1 MSKDMDIAIDT
12 LKEMLNSPDGAK
24 TIESLMSTFMSG
36 NSQDS
41 GQSEDGDN
49 GKESDSA
56 LPFVNLS
63 DIPVDSI
70 MKIAGAYKSLNK
82 TSDPRITLLKAI
94 KPYVRSTRSE
104 SVDTAI
110 KLLGLLR
117 LAPLLGE
124 LKDVL

>member
-1 MSKDMDIAIDT
+1 MDTAINT
-12 LKEMLNSPDGAK
+12 LKEMLDTPDGIK
-24 TIESLMSTFMSG
+24 TIESLMNTFMSG
-36 NSQDS
+36 EAENEDEDS
-41 GQSEDGDN
+41 TES
-49 GKESDSA
+49 GKDDEG
-56 LPFVNLS
+56 NLGKGFS

-94 KPYVRSTRSE
+94 KPYVRSSRSE

-110 KLLGLLR
+110 RLLGLLR
-117 LAPLLGE
+117 LMPLLGE

>member
-1 MSKDMDIAIDT
+1 MDKAIDA
-12 LKEMLNSPDGAK
+12 LKEMLDSPDGAK
-24 TIESLMSTFMSG
+24 TIESLMSTFMPSG
-36 NSQDS
+36 SENTGENAKNDDERGS
-41 GQSEDGDN
+41 GDASVLN
-49 GKESDSA
+49 
-56 LPFVNLS
+56 NLS

-82 TSDPRITLLKAI
+82 TSDPRINLLKAI
-94 KPYVRSTRSE
+94 KPYVRSGRGE

>member
-1 MSKDMDIAIDT
+1 MSKDMDKAIDT
-12 LKEMLNSPDGAK
+12 LKEMLDSPDGAK
-24 TIESLMSTFMSG
+24 TIESLMSTFMPID
-36 NSQDS
+36 SQTTGESKKGDD
-41 GQSEDGDN
+41 GQENGDASVLN
-49 GKESDSA
+49 
-56 LPFVNLS
+56 NLS

-82 TSDPRITLLKAI
+82 TSDPRINLLKAI

>member
-1 MSKDMDIAIDT
+1 LSKDMDMAIDA

-24 TIESLMSTFMSG
+24 TIESLVSAFMSG
-36 NSQDS
+36 DS
-41 GQSEDGDN
+41 KNTTENTKDEGQENGDF
-49 GKESDSA
+49 A
-56 LPFVNLS
+56 LAGLS

-94 KPYVRSTRSE
+94 RPYVRSGRGE

-110 KLLGLLR
+110 RLLGLLR

>member
-1 MSKDMDIAIDT
+1 MSADIDSAIDT
-12 LKEMLNSPDGAK
+12 LKAMLDSPDGAK
-24 TIESLMSTFMSG
+24 TIETLLGTFMSDG
-36 NSQDS
+36 EKKVQENTKEDDGQENS
-41 GQSEDGDN
+41 GAGAVAAF
-49 GKESDSA
+49 G
-56 LPFVNLS
+56 

-70 MKIAGAYKSLNK
+70 MKIAGAYQSLNK
-82 TSDPRITLLKAI
+82 TSDPRINLLKAI
-94 KPYVRSTRSE
+94 KPYVRSGRSE

>member
-1 MSKDMDIAIDT
+1 MSKDMDKAIDA
-12 LKEMLNSPDGAK
+12 LKEMLDSPDGAK
-24 TIESLMSTFMSG
+24 TIESLVSAFMSG
-36 NSQDS
+36 DS
-41 GQSEDGDN
+41 KNTPQNPKDDDEDENDAPVL
-49 GKESDSA
+49 SA
-56 LPFVNLS
+56 LS

-82 TSDPRITLLKAI
+82 TSDPRINLLKAI

>member
-1 MSKDMDIAIDT
+1 MDKAIDA
-12 LKEMLNSPDGAK
+12 LKEMLDSPDGAK
-24 TIESLMSTFMSG
+24 TIESLVSAFMSG
-36 NSQDS
+36 DS
-41 GQSEDGDN
+41 KNTTENTKDEGQENGDF
-49 GKESDSA
+49 A
-56 LPFVNLS
+56 LAGLS

-94 KPYVRSTRSE
+94 RPYVRSGRGE

-110 KLLGLLR
+110 RLLGLLR